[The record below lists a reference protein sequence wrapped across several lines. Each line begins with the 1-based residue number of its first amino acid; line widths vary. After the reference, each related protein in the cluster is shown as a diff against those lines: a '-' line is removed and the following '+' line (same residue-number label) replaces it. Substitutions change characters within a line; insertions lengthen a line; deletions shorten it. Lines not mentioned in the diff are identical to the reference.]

1 MPDDPISSMSNVMY
15 VVWSV
20 EGEGQFR
27 LTWTQIAAGDNTL
40 ISNQTETLNCTKNSL
55 VSVNSRRAINIS
67 SPGYPYGYGT
77 LVNCQWTLVPAMPGY
92 HVSLFFLTIN
102 LEDSAECLS
111 DYVKVS
117 SSKDMAL
124 YKAETKLCNANFSS
138 QTKYHGTPYLKLE
151 FISDWYNNGT
161 GFNSVVRL
169 ECGGDLTLPTGTI
182 DKDMAQNE
190 PPDTMCE
197 WSVILRP
204 GRTIKIT
211 FNQLNMRKDA
221 NGHCDSYIMLR
232 NGHNKESPYL
242 GAGQYCGNT
251 IPEVPNTIGN
261 HLFVQFY
268 TGSKSIMDLFSIRYQ
283 EESIGCDAT
292 IVLTASENS
301 TVITSP
307 NYPQISNAFSECT
320 WKIIAPHGE
329 LLQID
334 FLEHFDLTQDNTC
347 SKEVVEL
354 RDGATEGAAIIG
366 RFCTTMPST
375 QTSTSNVMSVRF
387 FTQVPVPKNG
397 FKAKVSVARCGGF
410 YRGESGQV
418 QSTNYPGPGAYPSN
432 SICDYRIVGR
442 TGSAMN
448 ITFVNLD
455 LPPDETDCTLVD
467 HVTLYNVLP
476 NDENDTN
483 STVLDQI
490 GTYCGNELPSP
501 ISTMGS
507 EVIVRFVS
515 LKPNNV
521 HTGFRLTYN
530 TMLHK
535 CGGDIVAATGV
546 ITSPGYPIGRTLRQF
561 CEWRISV
568 PKGSRVR
575 VDFDDFDMFPGDPW
589 PQLHSLLRRVQLRSI
604 LRRVQLRS
612 FGQRLTFYNDFS
624 YMSRIQILQASDRPT
639 VIQSS
644 DNKMLINLWMRTNV
658 GHRGFKLT
666 FTSSEATTCIGNL
679 DATEG
684 TLRPPINASSY
695 YCEYQRRSGLPLIGT
710 KSGVGTMALR
720 IRVNDT
726 IADSSLHCLPHPIP
740 IMVTYTQNTRATSI
754 IRNCNTSNAH
764 FERLMAPFQ
773 DMRIVTRN
781 ALWMSDYTID
791 YKIHNCGGIIDL
803 NDVHSVV
810 HPTFSADYGEVACA
824 WQFKTMDDMKMKV
837 SLKGADKHYPEM
849 YLYQKL
855 EIFKKSAILIPT
867 LKIKIK
873 NHVQHIHM
881 QTS

>member
-1 MPDDPISSMSNVMY
+1 MPDDPISSVSNVLY

-20 EGEGQFR
+20 AGEGQFR
-27 LTWTQIAAGDNTL
+27 LTWTKIAAGENTL
-40 ISNQTETLNCTKNSL
+40 DTNQTETLNCTKNSL
-55 VSVNSRRAINIS
+55 VNVNSRRAMNIS
-67 SPGYPYGYGT
+67 SPGFPYGYAT
-77 LVNCQWTLVPAMPGY
+77 LSNCQWTLVPAMAGY
-92 HVSLFFLTIN
+92 HVSLFFLTVN
-102 LEDSAECLS
+102 LEDNAECLS

-117 SSKDMAL
+117 SSKDLAL
-124 YKAETKLCNANFSS
+124 FKPEVKLCNANFSS

-161 GFNSVVRL
+161 GFNSVIRL
-169 ECGGDLTLPTGTI
+169 ECGGELTLPTGTI
-182 DKDMAQNE
+182 SKDMAQNE

-197 WSVILRP
+197 WNVIVRP

-211 FNQLNMRKDA
+211 FEQLNMRKDA

-242 GAGQYCGNT
+242 GAGRYCGND
-251 IPEVPNTIGN
+251 ILEVPNTIGN

-268 TGSKSIMDLFSIRYQ
+268 TGSKSILDLFRIRYQ
-283 EESIGCDAT
+283 EVSVGCDAT
-292 IVLTASENS
+292 IVLTEAENS
-301 TVITSP
+301 TEITSP

-334 FLEHFDLTQDNTC
+334 FLEHFDLTRDDTC
-347 SKEVVEL
+347 SKEVVEV

-366 RFCTTMPST
+366 RFCTNMPST
-375 QTSTSNVMSVRF
+375 QHSTSNVMSVRF
-387 FTQVPVPKNG
+387 FTQVTVPKNG
-397 FKAKVSVARCGGF
+397 FKAKVSVASCGGY

-442 TGSAMN
+442 TGVAMN
-448 ITFVNLD
+448 ITIINLD
-455 LPPDETDCTLVD
+455 LPTADEANCSFVD
-467 HVTLYNVLP
+467 HITLYNVLP
-476 NDENDTN
+476 NVENDAN
-483 STVLDQI
+483 KTVLDEI
-490 GTYCGNELPSP
+490 GTYCGNELPSA

-507 EVIVRFVS
+507 EVLVRFVT

-521 HTGFRLTYN
+521 YTGFRLTYN
-530 TMLHK
+530 TVLHK
-535 CGGDIVAATGV
+535 CGGDIVAETGV
-546 ITSPGYPIGRTLRQF
+546 ITSPGYPIGRSLRQF
-561 CEWRISV
+561 CEWRILV

-575 VDFDDFDMFPGDPW
+575 VEFNDFDLLPGDPW
-589 PQLHSLLRRVQLRSI
+589 PQLRSI
-604 LRRVQLRS
+604 TRRVQLRS

-624 YMSRIQILQASDRPT
+624 YMSRIQILHASDTPT

-679 DATEG
+679 DETEG

-695 YCEYQRRSGLPLIGT
+695 YCDYQRRSGLPLIGT
-710 KSGVGTMALR
+710 KSGIGTMALR

-726 IADSSLHCLPHPIP
+726 ITDSSLHCSATLIP

-754 IRNCNTSNAH
+754 IRNCNMSNAH
-764 FERLMAPFQ
+764 FERIMAPFQ
-773 DMRIVTRN
+773 DLRIVTRN
-781 ALWMSDYTID
+781 AQWMSDYAID

-803 NDVHSVV
+803 NEVQSVV
-810 HPTFSADYGEVACA
+810 HPTFSADYGEVSCA

-837 SLKGADKHYPEM
+837 SIKKADEHSPENGIRSICCG
-849 YLYQKL
+849 
-855 EIFKKSAILIPT
+855 E
-867 LKIKIK
+867 
-873 NHVQHIHM
+873 
-881 QTS
+881 